1 MAKVNARSP
10 IGARNRKRREE
21 KISLT
26 LDAYFEGWIQRRRA
40 IAEKQATPY
49 RYNSWYQNHLR
60 QPLGGKKLEDIQ
72 VRDIHEL
79 QRDMASQGYHPN
91 TVNYTIQIL
100 RLILNDA
107 VREELLERNPARS
120 IRPLRYTGVTAAQTK
135 HRALTVEEQKLF
147 LTAAKRSFYY
157 EFFAFLLLTG
167 MRHGEAAT
175 ITWDDVDYEQNVLHV
190 TKSLTFD
197 GEGHVVIGGPK
208 TVAGI
213 PDIPMNSEIRKVLEM
228 QLKKG
233 LNSLQVDRMPEGHR
247 IFYPQTFPDHVLH
260 NATANNALHRVQED
274 MEERGE
280 LSERFSLHALRDTF
294 ATRFIEQGGTPQTL
308 KTILGHQKL
317 AMTMDLYS
325 HVLPNTK
332 QMEMDKF
339 VIGV

>member
-135 HRALTVEEQKLF
+135 HRALTVEEQKQAEMFCRFQLQ
-147 LTAAKRSFYY
+147 
-157 EFFAFLLLTG
+157 E
-167 MRHGEAAT
+167 
-175 ITWDDVDYEQNVLHV
+175 
-190 TKSLTFD
+190 
-197 GEGHVVIGGPK
+197 
-208 TVAGI
+208 
-213 PDIPMNSEIRKVLEM
+213 LEW
-228 QLKKG
+228 
-233 LNSLQVDRMPEGHR
+233 
-247 IFYPQTFPDHVLH
+247 F
-260 NATANNALHRVQED
+260 
-274 MEERGE
+274 
-280 LSERFSLHALRDTF
+280 
-294 ATRFIEQGGTPQTL
+294 
-308 KTILGHQKL
+308 
-317 AMTMDLYS
+317 
-325 HVLPNTK
+325 
-332 QMEMDKF
+332 
-339 VIGV
+339 